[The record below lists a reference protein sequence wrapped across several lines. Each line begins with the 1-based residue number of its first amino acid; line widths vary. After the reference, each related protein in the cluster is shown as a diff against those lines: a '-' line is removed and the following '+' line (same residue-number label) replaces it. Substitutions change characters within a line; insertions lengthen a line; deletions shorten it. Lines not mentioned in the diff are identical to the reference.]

1 MVLCYNLSHYRI
13 RKLVTVGDL
22 VNKEKEAPFFTAIPS
37 LIMTVRS
44 RCVDIKWEQKF
55 ENF

>member
-22 VNKEKEAPFFTAIPS
+22 VNREKEAPFFTAIPS